1 MEDVYIIRL
10 AYQYSSEI
18 RSLMLSLEESNS
30 NLFWLEKNLEIKVD
44 KEMGVK
50 VIEDTK

>member
-1 MEDVYIIRL
+1 MF
-10 AYQYSSEI
+10 
-18 RSLMLSLEESNS
+18 SLEKSNS
-30 NLFWLEKNLEIKVD
+30 NLFWLEKNLESKVD

>member
-1 MEDVYIIRL
+1 
-10 AYQYSSEI
+10 
-18 RSLMLSLEESNS
+18 MLSLEEYNS